1 MSHSQNKATY
11 QFAHWLFGRAL
22 GLVSV
27 IAFLSY
33 WSQADAL
40 IGTDGLKPWKEDLQF
55 IEELTAVQENPAK
68 KWSLRPTLLWIQPL
82 ANHHLLFA
90 FGTIAAVFL
99 TMGVLPFASAI
110 VSYTCYLSLMVVG
123 EPFLSFQWDILLT
136 ETLLLSLFFL
146 PITRFHHLLKPLRV
160 SNFGRLL
167 LLGIL
172 AKLML
177 ESGLVKFT
185 YFAGDGTNTWRD
197 LTALN
202 FHYWTQPLPH
212 SWSPWIH
219 SLPSWFDRISLYWMY
234 TVELLLP
241 FFLFLPGRLR
251 RVGLFGQI
259 LLQGIIM
266 ALSLIHISE
275 PTRPY

>member
-1 MSHSQNKATY
+1 MFNFGRHTPQVFGKSLAGHFQNKATY

-40 IGTDGLKPWKEDLQF
+40 IGNDGLKPWKEDLQF
-55 IEELTAVQENPAK
+55 IEELSKAEENPAK
-68 KWSLRPTLLWIQPL
+68 KWSLRPTLLWFQPL

-90 FGTIAAVFL
+90 IGSISAIFL
-99 TMGVLPFASAI
+99 TIGVLPFSSAI

-167 LLGIL
+167 LVGLL

-185 YFAGDGTNTWRD
+185 YFAGDGSNTWRD
-197 LTALN
+197 
-202 FHYWTQPLPH
+202 
-212 SWSPWIH
+212 
-219 SLPSWFDRISLYWMY
+219 
-234 TVELLLP
+234 
-241 FFLFLPGRLR
+241 
-251 RVGLFGQI
+251 
-259 LLQGIIM
+259 
-266 ALSLIHISE
+266 
-275 PTRPY
+275 